1 VTLTD
6 LYPTLCELAGLPV
19 PAQCDGRSLVP
30 QLRDP
35 AAPRARPALTAHV
48 FRGEPGP
55 SQAVADER
63 YRLIR
68 YGNGFEEFYDLR
80 LDPDEFENRAQDP
93 ALAGERA
100 RLAAFFVAQPAVSV
114 GIPAGSPHSL
124 RPAGKARKKER

>member
-1 VTLTD
+1 
-6 LYPTLCELAGLPV
+6 
-19 PAQCDGRSLVP
+19 LVP

-68 YGNGFEEFYDLR
+68 YGNGFEELYDLR
-80 LDPDEFENRAQDP
+80 RDPDEFDNRAADP

-100 RLAAFFVAQPAVSV
+100 RLAAFLAPRPAASV
-114 GIPAGSPHSL
+114 GIPAGSVHSL
-124 RPAGKARKKER
+124 RPAGKAKKQAR